1 MTQIARRFSQ
11 VAAVEKAA
19 VIADWLDEHKARDLV
34 MLDLVGKSSLTD
46 VAIIASASSVRQA
59 QSLAEGL
66 LALCREQ
73 NFEFF
78 HIEGQISGQWV
89 LVDLNDVV
97 VHVFQNES
105 RELYNLEGLWRD
117 APVLRDTRAARPE

>member
-11 VAAVEKAA
+11 AAAVEKAA

-34 MLDLVGKSSLTD
+34 MLDLAGKSSLTD

-78 HIEGQISGQWV
+78 HIEGQTSGQWV